1 MAEFPTNS
9 MLKDEIEK
17 KSFRKSDR
25 KKIKSICVNLLNL

>member
-9 MLKDEIEK
+9 MLKDEIKK

-25 KKIKSICVNLLNL
+25 KKNQVNLC